1 MSETCLDAV
10 ADQSYDPTMKTDS
23 AQTLTDAERAEE
35 KERARRKREALVMKD
50 CRQAKTRL
58 EDTPFAREAWAL
70 GEKYR
75 KSQRSP

>member
-1 MSETCLDAV
+1 
-10 ADQSYDPTMKTDS
+10 MKTDVS
-23 AQTLTDAERAEE
+23 QPQTDSERIADQ
-35 KERARRKREALVMKD
+35 ERARRKREALVVKD
-50 CRQAKTRL
+50 WRKAKTRL